1 MPRTEEQY
9 KDIREQKIALI
20 KETALGLF
28 AEKGFSSTPIS
39 AIAKKAG
46 ISKGLIY
53 NYFTN
58 KEDLIGTIMLE
69 GIDEFMSVYDPKNE
83 EAISE
88 EIFKYFIDRTFEILK
103 QNLDFWKLYFLVMMQ
118 PEVMKLVENKL
129 MEYLLPLLGAL
140 SDYFES
146 KGFENPMAHARLLGA
161 ILDGVSLNYIVDPVS
176 FPIDDIK
183 KLIID
188 KFLN

>member
-9 KDIREQKIALI
+9 KDIRGQKIALI

-58 KEDLIGTIMLE
+58 KEDLIGKIMLE
-69 GIDEFMSVYDPKNE
+69 GIDEFMSVYDPKTE

-88 EIFKYFIDRTFEILK
+88 AKFKYFIDQTFEILK

-129 MEYLLPLLGAL
+129 MEYLLPFLDAL
-140 SDYFES
+140 SNYFES
-146 KGFENPMAHARLLGA
+146 RGFENPMAHARLLGA

-188 KFLN
+188 KFL

>member
-1 MPRTEEQY
+1 MPRTEKQF

-46 ISKGLIY
+46 VSKGLIY

-58 KEDLIGTIMLE
+58 KEDLIGKIMLE
-69 GIDEFMSVYDPKNE
+69 GIDEFMSVYDPKDE
-83 EAISE
+83 EPISE
-88 EIFKYFIDRTFEILK
+88 DMFKYFIDQTFDVLK

-129 MEYLLPLLGAL
+129 MEYFLPLLSAL

-161 ILDGVSLNYIVDPVS
+161 ILDGVSLNYIIDPVS
-176 FPIDDIK
+176 FPIDEVK

-188 KFLN
+188 KFIK

>member
-1 MPRTEEQY
+1 MPRTEKQF

-46 ISKGLIY
+46 VSKGLIY

-58 KEDLIGTIMLE
+58 KEDLIGKIMLE
-69 GIDEFMSVYDPKNE
+69 GIDEFMSVYYPKDE
-83 EAISE
+83 EPISE
-88 EIFKYFIDRTFEILK
+88 DMFKYFIDQTFDVLK

-129 MEYLLPLLGAL
+129 MEYFLPLLSAL

-161 ILDGVSLNYIVDPVS
+161 ILDGVSLNYIIDPVS
-176 FPIDDIK
+176 FPIDEVK

-188 KFLN
+188 KFIK